1 MYLNDRSYLR
11 STLAYTGSRNE
22 VIQDNYLRTTTTP
35 LKYRALNLVDE
46 KQNLLFSTVLNTK
59 FSPKLSLRSGFLFN
73 RSSAISKVSN
83 RDNLSP
89 NEIQDEDQDG
99 LPDFRT
105 VANFNGNYRE
115 VQLYS
120 QLKYRFSAQWNLHF
134 GLPTAGTFP
143 QRKPKS

>member
-1 MYLNDRSYLR
+1 M
-11 STLAYTGSRNE
+11 
-22 VIQDNYLRTTTTP
+22 
-35 LKYRALNLVDE
+35 
-46 KQNLLFSTVLNTK
+46 
-59 FSPKLSLRSGFLFN
+59 
-73 RSSAISKVSN
+73 SN

-115 VQLYS
+115 VQHS
-120 QLKYRFSAQWNLHF
+120 QLKYRFRHNGIFIWATQPVL
-134 GLPTAGTFP
+134 FP